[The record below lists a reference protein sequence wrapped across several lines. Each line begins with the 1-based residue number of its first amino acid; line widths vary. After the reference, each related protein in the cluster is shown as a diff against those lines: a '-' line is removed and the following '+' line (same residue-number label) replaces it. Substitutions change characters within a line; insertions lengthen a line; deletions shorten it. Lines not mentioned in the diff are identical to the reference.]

1 MISRLIG
8 KPPYITKSY
17 SRTCRCQNSPN
28 LTSEIYSFAFLHK
41 KLSIYYNS
49 KPIGVQ
55 KYKINRTF
63 AMNHKK
69 N

>member
-1 MISRLIG
+1 MISRFVRET
-8 KPPYITKSY
+8 PYITQPYCRTGSRQYRSY
-17 SRTCRCQNSPN
+17 
-28 LTSEIYSFAFLHK
+28 LTPEIYSFAFLHK

-63 AMNHKK
+63 AMN